1 MKSKTIKIGTVHQ
14 CNCYMGSK
22 TLHPLV
28 SVIDLS
34 DSNLTQQNIKLGF
47 YAVLLRECRC
57 GDFLYGRQYYDY
69 SDGTLLFLTPGETI
83 AIDNCLLPQKGRI
96 LAFHPDL
103 IGCTSLGQNIQ
114 DYSFFSYHKNEALH
128 ISAREKQKVLECF
141 DNIREELQH
150 AIDCHSKTLITK
162 YIELLLDYCIRF
174 NERQF
179 ITRCEANK
187 KLLTKFEKILNEYF
201 EADRVKRNG
210 LPSAEYCADLLQ
222 LSPSYFMDLLKYET
236 GKNIKEHIQF
246 KRIEIARQR
255 LQTTHKTVNQIADEL
270 GYSSVQYFTRLFT
283 KIAGCSP
290 NEYRHPN

>member
-1 MKSKTIKIGTVHQ
+1 MKRCIRWQASEQRTLKYDFYTIILIEGEAGNFT
-14 CNCYMGSK
+14 
-22 TLHPLV
+22 
-28 SVIDLS
+28 
-34 DSNLTQQNIKLGF
+34 
-47 YAVLLRECRC
+47 
-57 GDFLYGRQYYDY
+57 YGRKYYDY
-69 SDGTLLFLTPGETI
+69 SDATLIFRTPGESI
-83 AIDNCLLPQKGRI
+83 KLESDSLSFRKGRM

-103 IGCTSLGQNIQ
+103 IAHTALENHIGN
-114 DYSFFSYHKNEALH
+114 YSFFFYEPDESLH
-128 ISAREKQKVLECF
+128 LSLREKMKITAC
-141 DNIREELQH
+141 IRSIEEELQYPV
-150 AIDCHSKTLITK
+150 DCHSKTLISR
-162 YIELLLDYCIRF
+162 YIELLLDYCTRF

-222 LSPSYFMDLLKYET
+222 LSPSYFTDLLKYET

-270 GYSSVQYFTRLFT
+270 GSSSVQYFIRLFT
-283 KIAGCSP
+283 KITGCSP

>member
-1 MKSKTIKIGTVHQ
+1 
-14 CNCYMGSK
+14 MGSK

-83 AIDNCLLPQKGRI
+83 AIDNCLLPQKGRM

-128 ISAREKQKVLECF
+128 ISAREKQKVSECF
-141 DNIREELQH
+141 DNIREEYVEPTYSLQVKARH
-150 AIDCHSKTLITK
+150 RLPQQNADNKIHRVAAG
-162 YIELLLDYCIRF
+162 LLHTFQRTPVYHPLRS
-174 NERQF
+174 Q
-179 ITRCEANK
+179 
-187 KLLTKFEKILNEYF
+187 
-201 EADRVKRNG
+201 
-210 LPSAEYCADLLQ
+210 Q
-222 LSPSYFMDLLKYET
+222 ET
-236 GKNIKEHIQF
+236 AH
-246 KRIEIARQR
+246 
-255 LQTTHKTVNQIADEL
+255 QI
-270 GYSSVQYFTRLFT
+270 
-283 KIAGCSP
+283 
-290 NEYRHPN
+290 

>member
-1 MKSKTIKIGTVHQ
+1 
-14 CNCYMGSK
+14 MGSK

-83 AIDNCLLPQKGRI
+83 AIDNCLLPQKGRM

-128 ISAREKQKVLECF
+128 ISAREKQKVSECF

-150 AIDCHSKTLITK
+150 AIDCHSKIHRVAAG
-162 YIELLLDYCIRF
+162 LLHTFQRTPVYHPLRS
-174 NERQF
+174 Q
-179 ITRCEANK
+179 
-187 KLLTKFEKILNEYF
+187 
-201 EADRVKRNG
+201 
-210 LPSAEYCADLLQ
+210 Q
-222 LSPSYFMDLLKYET
+222 ET
-236 GKNIKEHIQF
+236 AH
-246 KRIEIARQR
+246 
-255 LQTTHKTVNQIADEL
+255 QI
-270 GYSSVQYFTRLFT
+270 
-283 KIAGCSP
+283 
-290 NEYRHPN
+290 